1 MQIFFHLY
9 NLFYVGDE
17 AIISINLPLAAYD
30 GFIFIILFFFLIKE
44 VQM

>member
-9 NLFYVGDE
+9 NLFFVGDE
-17 AIISINLPLAAYD
+17 AIISFNCLLAAYD
-30 GFIFIILFFFLIKE
+30 GFIAVILLLIKE